1 MLLSELIQKEDRS
14 RAVGT
19 ADDGDSCCLSSVESH
34 ENSEEVCQV
43 DTKLCCCTHD
53 KADRVCNQRTEVCH
67 RTYAH
72 EDQGWE
78 DTPLVQS
85 KEIVEQTARML
96 KTLYVGIR
104 LSHDVRVNVYKQHTE
119 CDRYKKQRLKF
130 MLNRKIQEEASH
142 CDHNVIAPVQIKKRR
157 LVKQV
162 V

>member
-1 MLLSELIQKEDRS
+1 MASPYRRVILKLSGEAL
-14 RAVGT
+14 GL
-19 ADDGDSCCLSSVESH
+19 DGKLFCH
-34 ENSEEVCQV
+34 E
-43 DTKLCCCTHD
+43 KF
-53 KADRVCNQRTEVCH
+53 
-67 RTYAH
+67 
-72 EDQGWE
+72 
-78 DTPLVQS
+78 
-85 KEIVEQTARML
+85 EQTARML

>member
-1 MLLSELIQKEDRS
+1 
-14 RAVGT
+14 
-19 ADDGDSCCLSSVESH
+19 
-34 ENSEEVCQV
+34 
-43 DTKLCCCTHD
+43 
-53 KADRVCNQRTEVCH
+53 
-67 RTYAH
+67 
-72 EDQGWE
+72 
-78 DTPLVQS
+78 
-85 KEIVEQTARML
+85 ML

-130 MLNRKIQEEASH
+130 MLNRKIQKEASH